1 MLRNFSRKHR
11 RTRFRT
17 TLLEQLEP
25 RLVMSSDGPSPWQNP
40 ARPID
45 INNDTTV
52 SPIDALVLIN
62 RINSDGGG
70 VLPPRTRALD
80 PYLDPDGDRV
90 LSPLDILQVINEV
103 NRRGASGSTRNPNE
117 SEIAPAGFLSMP
129 LTHLAGSPGQIT
141 QLNAQMTIGRVEFNE
156 MGVYV
161 VDDELGSVAGLLP
174 SQAGYADAVFQQS
187 QRRVLFSRQDVLRLT
202 HQVDLPS
209 GQFLRIYVLQSA
221 SDNDDPAKHIRVD
234 ATASSRMRVG
244 WEEHVSVFSGWQQI
258 GDRGFD
264 DAIVDLFFGQ
274 PLDRNSAPVIP
285 SLPDLER
292 PELTSIAFDATAFDP
307 DLPIDRITYSL
318 DQAPPGAIIDPI
330 TGLFQWTPTETDGP
344 GAFSVVIRATDRDGL
359 IDTESVMIRVL
370 EVNSPPVLLAFP
382 DVQLKPGE
390 RFTAMAQATDPD
402 RPSNTLT
409 FALATG
415 SPSGLTINSANGEL
429 LYTAPSDIRQAEYPV
444 TVIVRDDGVPTMQDS
459 RSFRIRVVADRVPP
473 TIASIPDQLIDEM
486 VPWSYVVSVSDLDMP
501 DDSVALSID
510 RGAAG
515 LFLDTN
521 TSTLRWTPSEEQG
534 PAIYPVTL
542 LATDRDGRTATRSFS
557 IQVREVNR
565 PPVLS
570 PIGSFRIN
578 SGRNV
583 SFIPSASDPDLPANT
598 LRYTVV
604 GTPPPGAIV
613 DPVTGRFTWTS
624 PVNAPDSSYSFAL
637 QVTDTGNPPL
647 SDVQSVSIQVTQG
660 PIVLVEGDRFLTSHE
675 FPFVLQDGTTHLR
688 LAYENLQF
696 DISDPDSMKD
706 AFELA
711 ILDSE
716 GRPVAGVTASN
727 SDGTANRTELQPAL
741 IASGTTNQPDSA
753 SSGRWTVD
761 VSHLPTGFVGTIVVR
776 LVNNDSDN
784 ATQVSILPQLEQLVA
799 PEAITRNRVIAV
811 RELAPTRDTPSR
823 VYTEQDWLHLTDVT
837 PSITIAYDATLY
849 DTNTRR
855 IQAGLTLTNRGS
867 FPFHGPL
874 LVAVSDLSLA
884 NVRVANFAGYLPSQ
898 SDRFQ
903 DAAIVSLRG
912 SPYLDLTSPQ
922 GLKPGEST
930 RFLLDFENDS
940 VITSNERF
948 AYRITVLGSLNRA
961 PLFTTTPPPAARPD
975 KQYIYPSVAI
985 DPDRDSVRY
994 ALISGPPGL
1003 SIQPETGI
1011 VAWTPTRFD
1020 VGSHSVTIQAIDP
1033 LQAIATQTFSIIVPN
1048 SNSINRPP
1056 IWISSPV
1063 VDAYVGN
1070 PYQYDGQA
1078 SDPDDDALTYSL
1090 VSGPTGLNID
1100 SLRGDVFWTPTAS
1113 NFGRTHSVVLQ
1124 VSDGRG
1130 GNATQEFNIYVHP
1143 NPNNQPP
1150 VFVTA
1155 PRESLL
1161 VPRMNLG
1168 SPQGPVT
1175 PDRIEEVIAD
1185 GESVSRDV
1193 SVVLPPDKLV
1203 TTTDVV
1209 LIVDESGSMR
1219 EHSWIERMIRSLDQS
1234 LVERGLVDNRFAV
1247 IGYGNVLVAPR
1258 ILLAPGDSDPWAT
1271 ADMASQRAAYLQA
1284 NGDTEDGYLG
1294 IEFALDLL
1302 EFRANA
1308 SRQAILV
1315 TDEDRD
1321 VVGTHLTFETIRV
1334 ALDQNDVDLHTVSDF
1349 EVSIPLLEPGVT
1361 PFGFYRNNESLP
1373 PFYIVY
1379 SGLDNGGFRSL
1390 SVPEVEL
1397 SDSSTTIED
1406 YVDLSTAVGGSSWT
1420 IPSVRD
1426 ASQSTLSSFTKA
1438 FVSTLSSVASQGSR
1452 VRVRP
1457 TIANAP
1463 ISVGP
1468 MSLQGQRVNFPVT
1481 FQSLGDTWSF
1491 QLEFYDPQT
1500 PNIVF
1505 GSIPVAI
1512 ATGYRYDFLAIDP
1525 DNDPVE
1531 YRLVDGSQH
1540 GARIDASQRAL
1551 IWNPKKAGRYRF
1563 SIEATDPLGGIDTQ
1577 TWTVDAINPI
1587 GVNQAPVLNPIPNAS
1602 MEFGRMAELQ
1612 LSAFDP
1618 DDDSISYQLL
1628 LGESTGA
1635 MPPTGVQLNPVTGKL
1650 QWLPTANQIG
1660 RHEITVQVVDGRG
1673 GRSKRSFFI
1682 DVVEST
1688 LARNHSP
1695 VFLSQPITAAV
1706 AGIDYIY
1713 PAVAQDPDQHAIR
1726 YTVAT
1731 GPKGMAIDPTTGI
1744 VVWHP
1749 TEEQL
1754 GIHQIILQ
1762 ATDSAGGRTSQYF
1775 QIDVLAI
1782 NEPPVFTSEPTE
1794 LVATHQRW
1802 LYPITASDPNGDSI
1816 AFSLVTAP
1824 EGAVIDARNR
1834 LDWTPTTNGA
1844 YRFVIQA
1851 DDGRGGL
1858 AAQSFTLVAQTNA
1871 PPSIDS
1877 KPDTFTVLGNEY
1889 QYAIVVSD
1897 PDPSDRITLTL
1908 DSESIARG
1916 MSLQNTLTENRFLLS
1931 WNPSLV
1937 GIYPLTL
1944 TASDPAGLT
1953 QTQFYSL
1960 EVVAASVQN
1969 DPPEITS
1976 IPTGPAVRNSP
1987 WTYRITTFDRNDDAV
2002 TVTLAPKTLALGV
2015 SIDSEGVASWTPQ
2028 RAGTFPFT
2036 IIATDSRGA
2045 VATQSFDLLVLEN
2058 ALPVITSRPTNQ
2070 VAVNTPYT
2078 YDIDANDPNT
2088 NDLLRF
2094 DLIQFRKLAGANP
2107 PTSQPTVNA
2116 TSGLLAW
2123 TPDAPGL
2130 YELIVA
2136 TSDDSGDSDRQSFQL
2151 QVTDAI
2157 NTAPTITNQPRSKI
2171 QVAQRY
2177 THQFTASDPDGDR
2190 LTFDKI
2196 DGPEEVS
2203 IDQQGLL
2210 QWIPSQVTPVNTP
2223 ATVTVRV
2230 RDPRGGSETRSF
2242 AIHVIHELRNSSPR
2256 IESTAPTQAIANRP
2270 YTYPVIARDAD
2281 GDNLVYR
2288 IADSNNPNRVPRG
2301 LTIDPSSGLV
2311 QWTPLISQVGEYPLT
2326 ITVFDP
2332 YGARDTQSFVLKVT
2346 GTNAGPRITSV
2357 PKPETAVNQPYVYAV
2372 TAVDDDGDPIRFS
2385 IDPSSIV
2392 GNMAIDPNTGRLTWT
2407 PTSLGTFRI
2416 GVRATDPTGIGTQ
2429 QLFDL
2434 RVSNSGTTASNQPP
2448 QITTVPSLVAFAGS
2462 TYVYDIDAFDPEGK
2476 SLTFSITQPTTLPA
2490 GATFDPQTGLL
2501 RWTPGEASIGSS
2513 ISFRALA
2520 TDPEGLTSTQQW
2532 SVGVR
2537 PANQPP
2543 KILSSPIT
2551 TGTIGGIYQYDLKAS
2566 DADGD
2571 PLTYETKIAPN
2582 GLSIDR
2588 AGRIRWLLEGQQP
2601 GDYPITVT
2609 VSDGIAPA
2617 AEQSYV
2623 LTLSRDTEKPS
2634 VRIAPDRNIA
2644 RVGET
2649 LPITL
2654 ITRDN
2659 VAIAARTL
2667 TLQSRKIGATIN
2679 TVNIPLAL
2687 DADGTTRLKI
2697 EPGVLG
2703 PGVDLFGTWTFI
2715 ASATD
2720 QAGNVA
2726 DAIPATVVIPND
2738 SDVRPPI
2745 VNILNPNQITVT
2757 EPIDILAT
2765 VNDDIPDG
2773 LQWNLRLT
2781 SNTGRD
2787 VRSLASGTAQL
2798 TQARIHRFDPT
2809 LLENGEYTLTFTAQ
2823 DSGGNVTSDSISV
2836 TVDGG
2841 LKLGN
2846 FSVAFQDITVPVSGL
2861 PITVTR
2867 RYDTLAANSLGEFG
2881 YGWKLELSNTKIKVQ
2896 MDPGR
2901 MPDLSGYQPFRDG
2914 DRVIVTL
2921 PDGTQEGFTFYGK
2934 PSQVLFGIPLF
2945 YSPAFVP
2952 DRGIKSELIVNSID
2966 LKKVDED
2973 YLDYGSGRLYNPADR
2988 TFGGSYLMRLRNG
3001 NELAIN
3007 ATTGDLGSITDRNGN
3022 VLTFTNYGIE
3032 SNSGRGIR
3040 FERDSWNRIVSIT
3053 DPKNKRVTYE
3063 YDNQGNLA
3071 AFTDRTG
3078 AATRF
3083 RYLTG
3088 NNAPPHYLDSIVDS
3102 LGRPVVSNR
3111 YDENGRIKSITN
3123 ALGDTVNTI
3132 FDPETKTQRM
3142 TNAIGATMTQTLDG
3156 RGNVLREIDPV
3167 GNLQLRTFDARDR
3180 LLSQTQV
3187 IGLEDSPS
3195 NGETNDLKTVN
3206 QYDANGNPTR
3216 STDIYGHAT
3225 ITTFGEFGEP
3235 TASIDILGNV
3245 TSNQFD
3251 PYTGN
3256 LIRTLD
3262 PFGSSSAFRYND
3274 RGNVTS
3280 TSNTD
3285 GTVMFNGTY
3294 NKFGEI
3300 TSITPTAGRA
3310 TKIEYNLDGDRTASW
3325 YFDGTGD
3332 NQVQVLQVT
3341 RYDDE
3346 RRAIG
3351 SFQAVL
3357 PAGKFITENIASST
3371 IPQQYI
3377 HFQTTTI
3384 HSATGQVVRTVDAD
3398 GLANETLYD
3407 VRGLA
3412 IQTRS
3417 ESRDETGN
3425 SVWNL
3430 TRTIYDAAG
3439 RTIFATRSYRE
3450 GTPIADIYGTHT
3462 VYDLSDRAIAS
3473 REVRG
3478 LDIVLE
3484 SFAPSGANP
3493 TEPQF
3498 ISKLNPANPNAAGSL
3513 VSESTTTYV
3522 PNAHGR
3528 VASSTDSYGRVS
3540 VQHYDKFGNV
3550 LQTRTRTY
3558 DENNNPMWLVQRNV
3572 FDNFGRIQYAT
3583 DTYVVPDNDSPIAPA
3598 PSAPARTV
3606 YGTRSLYDAAGRSI
3620 GSQRVLG
3627 AVVTMSQQG
3636 PGPQAVYSSRL
3647 SDPGTVVSSTKT
3659 EYDNQGRAF
3668 KHTAAD
3674 GQTNITLYDARGR
3687 SQATLGHAVEPA
3699 LVGLSGPDY
3708 TNRLVRLRTETVY
3721 DDVGLASESIT
3732 NIMQIEER
3740 NGTVFKID
3748 RSQQRVV
3755 KQIYDAQNRVIETIH
3770 PDGTSNRSLYDERG
3784 RVIAEID
3791 PMGHRKDFSFD
3802 SSGRLSQV
3810 QLPAVPNPRNND
3822 ALERPTYQY
3831 RYNSFGQMSQ
3841 LIDAHGRITNFHFDA
3856 LGRSTGRTL
3865 PMGQTETTVYDSRGR
3880 QVLHV
3885 TFEGVYVSMVYDDS
3899 ATGGGRLSET
3909 QFFDNAVAYNNGSG
3923 TPTERLVVSYD
3934 AFGKIVQ
3941 QQHIRPTVTDTYT
3954 TAYDSQ
3960 GRVTQETTPT
3970 GTIQYQYD
3978 LLGRKT
3984 QCRTVVSTVSDP
3996 PFGVVPTNVLTEI
4009 TYTYDLL
4016 GRLATVNTVRRDGAL
4031 VDSDDSLPGNQPE
4044 STIYHYDLLGR
4055 MDYVEKPNSMV
4066 EDYTFDIMDR
4076 LDMLRYFE
4084 SDSDNADL
4092 SDNAPKGLFDYSYRA
4107 DGKRVG
4113 VTEKFGDGW
4122 GFDSGR
4128 WIYHGSVRNTYTWSY
4143 DNAGRLISEVLDSSN
4158 GSIDQTETYVYDLVG
4173 NRMRKEVNKPATAY
4187 VDQIFAYNYDA
4198 NDRITSETLDN
4209 GVNGAGVDQ
4218 TTTYGWNGTQQATR
4232 SVSEGSITRS
4242 VQSMSYGLSGQL
4254 ERVVTTTQNGSG
4266 VVTGRTRVDYRYT
4279 PQGIRTISVDWN
4291 DANLDGTFAAGE
4303 RTGSVEY
4310 LIENSNFTGYQQ
4322 TILETVKN
4330 AAGQATKRT
4339 SYTFGTDEITQTV
4352 SQIDSSS
4359 QLITQSSTLTFAHDG
4374 KGSVRALFGAGAAI
4388 AQVFTYSAY
4397 GDLLAIHNGS
4407 GTLQPLASS
4416 LTSVLYNGEGFDART
4431 GLYNMRARWY
4441 SPSTARW
4448 ERLDPFNGNPNDPF
4462 SFHKYN
4468 FTTSRDPVQFVDPTG
4483 MVEGLIGTL
4492 AGIGMRVGMAS
4503 LRVGLVYN
4511 GFTSAVRF
4519 EGITKPLARL
4529 TPQQRADALKYSR
4542 LSVAA
4547 YESSQGNGNLQV
4559 VLNDGWEI
4567 ERKYEEENIGYHAIL
4582 FHHRVTGERVMSYA
4596 GTDDFPDVIT
4606 DIWQGL
4612 FSGTTQYHRAVT
4624 DSLDAKARF
4633 GPIDHFT
4640 GHSLGGGLASLAA
4653 LANRKRAT
4661 TFNAAGL
4668 HTWTAGA
4675 YGINLERAET
4685 TIDAFRVQGEFL
4697 STIQDASAAY
4707 MAANLLP
4714 GYTALGIALLGLA
4727 GGMTPDG
4734 VGLAHWLP
4742 PTSISIWD
4750 RHKMLTDVIP
4760 GIMRV

>member
-1 MLRNFSRKHR
+1 MLRNSFRKDR

-17 TLLEQLEP
+17 ALLEQLEP
-25 RLVMSSDGPSPWQNP
+25 RWVMSSDGFSPWQNP
-40 ARPID
+40 ARPLD
-45 INNDTTV
+45 VNNDTTI

-62 RINSDGGG
+62 RLNSDGGG
-70 VLPPRTRALD
+70 MLPPRTRALD
-80 PYLDPDGDRV
+80 PYLDPDGDRA
-90 LSPLDILQVINEV
+90 LSPLDILRVINEV
-103 NRRGASGSTRNPNE
+103 NRRGASGSTRNPDE
-117 SEIAPAGFLSMP
+117 TEIAPAGFLSRP
-129 LTHLAGSPGQIT
+129 LTHLEGSLGQII

-161 VDDELGSVAGLLP
+161 VDDELGRVAGLLP
-174 SQAGYADAVFQQS
+174 SQTGYAEAVFQQS

-209 GQFLRIYVLQSA
+209 GQYLRIYVLQSA
-221 SDNDDPAKHIRVD
+221 SDNDDPSRHIRVD
-234 ATASSRMRVG
+234 ATSSNRMRVG

-344 GAFSVVIRATDRDGL
+344 GTFSVVIRATDRDGL
-359 IDTESVMIRVL
+359 FDTESVMIRVL
-370 EVNSPPVLLAFP
+370 EVNSPPVLMAFP

-390 RFTAMAQATDPD
+390 RFTAISQATDPD

-473 TIASIPDQLIDEM
+473 TIASIPDQVIDEM
-486 VPWSYVVSVSDLDMP
+486 VPWSYAVSVGDLDLP
-501 DDSVALSID
+501 DDSVTLSID

-565 PPVLS
+565 APVLA
-570 PIGSFRIN
+570 PIGSIRVN

-624 PVNAPDSSYSFAL
+624 PVNASDSSYSFAL

-647 SDVQSVSIQVTQG
+647 SDLQSVSIQVTQG

-711 ILDSE
+711 ILDPE

-753 SSGRWTVD
+753 STGRWTVD

-811 RELAPTRDTPSR
+811 RELAPPRDTPSR

-912 SPYLDLTSPQ
+912 SPYLDLTSPP

-985 DPDRDSVRY
+985 DPDRDPVLY

-1090 VSGPTGLNID
+1090 VFGPTGLNID

-1113 NFGRTHSVVLQ
+1113 DFGRTHSVVLQ

-1271 ADMASQRAAYLQA
+1271 AEMASQRAAYLQA

-1373 PFYIVY
+1373 PLYTVY

-1491 QLEFYDPQT
+1491 QLEFYDPKT

-1512 ATGYRYDFLAIDP
+1512 ATGYRYDFLAIDS

-1531 YRLVDGSQH
+1531 YRLVDGLQH

-1551 IWNPKKAGRYRF
+1551 IWNPKKAGSYRF

-1695 VFLSQPITAAV
+1695 VFVSQPITAAV

-1713 PAVAQDPDQHAIR
+1713 PAVAQDPDNHAIR

-1731 GPKGMAIDPTTGI
+1731 GPKGMVIDPTTGV

-1749 TEEQL
+1749 AEKQL

-1816 AFSLVTAP
+1816 DFSLVTAP

-1897 PDPSDRITLTL
+1897 PNPPDRITLTL

-1937 GIYPLTL
+1937 GIYPITL

-1976 IPTGPAVRNSP
+1976 IPTGPAVRNAP
-1987 WTYRITTFDRNDDAV
+1987 WTYRTSTVDRNDDAV

-2058 ALPVITSRPTNQ
+2058 APPVITSRPTNQ

-2078 YDIDANDPNT
+2078 YAIEAIDPNI
-2088 NDLLRF
+2088 NDILRF
-2094 DLIQFRKLAGANP
+2094 DLIQFRQLAGVNP
-2107 PTSQPTVNA
+2107 PTSQPTVNDS
-2116 TSGLLAW
+2116 TGLLAW
-2123 TPDAPGL
+2123 NPDAPGL

-2136 TSDDSGDSDRQSFQL
+2136 ATDDSGASDRQSFQL
-2151 QVTDAI
+2151 HVTDS
-2157 NTAPTITNQPRSKI
+2157 NNSAPTFTNQPRSKI
-2171 QVAQRY
+2171 QLNQRY

-2190 LTFDKI
+2190 LIFEKI
-2196 DGPEEVS
+2196 TGPEEIS

-2210 QWIPSQVTPVNTP
+2210 QWTPAQVTSVDTP
-2223 ATVTVRV
+2223 ASFTVRV

-2242 AIHVIHELRNSSPR
+2242 TIHVIHEHRNSSPR
-2256 IESTAPTQAIANRP
+2256 IESTALTQAIANRTFA
-2270 YTYPVIARDAD
+2270 YQVIATDVD
-2281 GDNLVYR
+2281 GDNLIYR
-2288 IADSNNPNRVPRG
+2288 IANTDNPSRVPRG
-2301 LTIDPSSGLV
+2301 LSIDSNSGLI
-2311 QWTPLISQVGEYPLT
+2311 QWTPALPQVGEYPLT

-2332 YGARDTQSFVLKVT
+2332 YGASDSQSFVLKTT
-2346 GTNAGPRITSV
+2346 GTNVGPRITSV
-2357 PKPETAVNQPYVYAV
+2357 PKPETAVNQPYTYAV

-2385 IDPSSIV
+2385 IDPASIV
-2392 GNMAIDPNTGRLTWT
+2392 GNMAIDTSTGRFTWT
-2407 PTSLGTFRI
+2407 PTALGTYRI
-2416 GVRATDPTGIGTQ
+2416 GVRASDPSGIGTQ
-2429 QLFDL
+2429 QIFDL
-2434 RVSNSGTTASNQPP
+2434 LVSNSGSTAFNQPP

-2462 TYVYDIDAFDPEGK
+2462 TYVYDIDASDPEGK
-2476 SLTFSITQPTTLPA
+2476 ALTYAIDEPKTLPE
-2490 GATFDPQTGLL
+2490 GATFDSQTGLL
-2501 RWTPGEASIGSS
+2501 RWTPIASSIGLS
-2513 ISFRALA
+2513 ISVRAVA
-2520 TDPEGLTSTQQW
+2520 TDPEGLTSIQQW

-2537 PANQPP
+2537 PVNQPP
-2543 KILSSPIT
+2543 EIHSSPIT
-2551 TGTIGGIYQYDLKAS
+2551 TGTIGGIYQ
-2566 DADGD
+2566 
-2571 PLTYETKIAPN
+2571 
-2582 GLSIDR
+2582 
-2588 AGRIRWLLEGQQP
+2588 
-2601 GDYPITVT
+2601 
-2609 VSDGIAPA
+2609 
-2617 AEQSYV
+2617 
-2623 LTLSRDTEKPS
+2623 
-2634 VRIAPDRNIA
+2634 
-2644 RVGET
+2644 
-2649 LPITL
+2649 
-2654 ITRDN
+2654 
-2659 VAIAARTL
+2659 
-2667 TLQSRKIGATIN
+2667 
-2679 TVNIPLAL
+2679 
-2687 DADGTTRLKI
+2687 
-2697 EPGVLG
+2697 
-2703 PGVDLFGTWTFI
+2703 
-2715 ASATD
+2715 
-2720 QAGNVA
+2720 
-2726 DAIPATVVIPND
+2726 
-2738 SDVRPPI
+2738 
-2745 VNILNPNQITVT
+2745 
-2757 EPIDILAT
+2757 
-2765 VNDDIPDG
+2765 
-2773 LQWNLRLT
+2773 
-2781 SNTGRD
+2781 
-2787 VRSLASGTAQL
+2787 
-2798 TQARIHRFDPT
+2798 
-2809 LLENGEYTLTFTAQ
+2809 
-2823 DSGGNVTSDSISV
+2823 
-2836 TVDGG
+2836 
-2841 LKLGN
+2841 
-2846 FSVAFQDITVPVSGL
+2846 
-2861 PITVTR
+2861 
-2867 RYDTLAANSLGEFG
+2867 
-2881 YGWKLELSNTKIKVQ
+2881 
-2896 MDPGR
+2896 
-2901 MPDLSGYQPFRDG
+2901 
-2914 DRVIVTL
+2914 
-2921 PDGTQEGFTFYGK
+2921 
-2934 PSQVLFGIPLF
+2934 
-2945 YSPAFVP
+2945 
-2952 DRGIKSELIVNSID
+2952 
-2966 LKKVDED
+2966 
-2973 YLDYGSGRLYNPADR
+2973 
-2988 TFGGSYLMRLRNG
+2988 
-3001 NELAIN
+3001 
-3007 ATTGDLGSITDRNGN
+3007 
-3022 VLTFTNYGIE
+3022 
-3032 SNSGRGIR
+3032 
-3040 FERDSWNRIVSIT
+3040 
-3053 DPKNKRVTYE
+3053 
-3063 YDNQGNLA
+3063 
-3071 AFTDRTG
+3071 
-3078 AATRF
+3078 
-3083 RYLTG
+3083 
-3088 NNAPPHYLDSIVDS
+3088 
-3102 LGRPVVSNR
+3102 
-3111 YDENGRIKSITN
+3111 
-3123 ALGDTVNTI
+3123 
-3132 FDPETKTQRM
+3132 
-3142 TNAIGATMTQTLDG
+3142 
-3156 RGNVLREIDPV
+3156 
-3167 GNLQLRTFDARDR
+3167 
-3180 LLSQTQV
+3180 
-3187 IGLEDSPS
+3187 
-3195 NGETNDLKTVN
+3195 
-3206 QYDANGNPTR
+3206 
-3216 STDIYGHAT
+3216 
-3225 ITTFGEFGEP
+3225 
-3235 TASIDILGNV
+3235 
-3245 TSNQFD
+3245 
-3251 PYTGN
+3251 
-3256 LIRTLD
+3256 
-3262 PFGSSSAFRYND
+3262 
-3274 RGNVTS
+3274 
-3280 TSNTD
+3280 
-3285 GTVMFNGTY
+3285 
-3294 NKFGEI
+3294 
-3300 TSITPTAGRA
+3300 
-3310 TKIEYNLDGDRTASW
+3310 
-3325 YFDGTGD
+3325 
-3332 NQVQVLQVT
+3332 
-3341 RYDDE
+3341 
-3346 RRAIG
+3346 
-3351 SFQAVL
+3351 
-3357 PAGKFITENIASST
+3357 
-3371 IPQQYI
+3371 
-3377 HFQTTTI
+3377 
-3384 HSATGQVVRTVDAD
+3384 
-3398 GLANETLYD
+3398 
-3407 VRGLA
+3407 
-3412 IQTRS
+3412 
-3417 ESRDETGN
+3417 
-3425 SVWNL
+3425 
-3430 TRTIYDAAG
+3430 
-3439 RTIFATRSYRE
+3439 
-3450 GTPIADIYGTHT
+3450 
-3462 VYDLSDRAIAS
+3462 
-3473 REVRG
+3473 
-3478 LDIVLE
+3478 
-3484 SFAPSGANP
+3484 
-3493 TEPQF
+3493 
-3498 ISKLNPANPNAAGSL
+3498 
-3513 VSESTTTYV
+3513 
-3522 PNAHGR
+3522 
-3528 VASSTDSYGRVS
+3528 
-3540 VQHYDKFGNV
+3540 
-3550 LQTRTRTY
+3550 
-3558 DENNNPMWLVQRNV
+3558 
-3572 FDNFGRIQYAT
+3572 
-3583 DTYVVPDNDSPIAPA
+3583 
-3598 PSAPARTV
+3598 
-3606 YGTRSLYDAAGRSI
+3606 
-3620 GSQRVLG
+3620 
-3627 AVVTMSQQG
+3627 
-3636 PGPQAVYSSRL
+3636 
-3647 SDPGTVVSSTKT
+3647 
-3659 EYDNQGRAF
+3659 
-3668 KHTAAD
+3668 
-3674 GQTNITLYDARGR
+3674 
-3687 SQATLGHAVEPA
+3687 
-3699 LVGLSGPDY
+3699 
-3708 TNRLVRLRTETVY
+3708 
-3721 DDVGLASESIT
+3721 
-3732 NIMQIEER
+3732 
-3740 NGTVFKID
+3740 
-3748 RSQQRVV
+3748 
-3755 KQIYDAQNRVIETIH
+3755 
-3770 PDGTSNRSLYDERG
+3770 
-3784 RVIAEID
+3784 
-3791 PMGHRKDFSFD
+3791 
-3802 SSGRLSQV
+3802 
-3810 QLPAVPNPRNND
+3810 
-3822 ALERPTYQY
+3822 
-3831 RYNSFGQMSQ
+3831 
-3841 LIDAHGRITNFHFDA
+3841 
-3856 LGRSTGRTL
+3856 
-3865 PMGQTETTVYDSRGR
+3865 
-3880 QVLHV
+3880 
-3885 TFEGVYVSMVYDDS
+3885 
-3899 ATGGGRLSET
+3899 
-3909 QFFDNAVAYNNGSG
+3909 
-3923 TPTERLVVSYD
+3923 
-3934 AFGKIVQ
+3934 
-3941 QQHIRPTVTDTYT
+3941 
-3954 TAYDSQ
+3954 
-3960 GRVTQETTPT
+3960 
-3970 GTIQYQYD
+3970 
-3978 LLGRKT
+3978 
-3984 QCRTVVSTVSDP
+3984 
-3996 PFGVVPTNVLTEI
+3996 
-4009 TYTYDLL
+4009 
-4016 GRLATVNTVRRDGAL
+4016 
-4031 VDSDDSLPGNQPE
+4031 
-4044 STIYHYDLLGR
+4044 
-4055 MDYVEKPNSMV
+4055 
-4066 EDYTFDIMDR
+4066 
-4076 LDMLRYFE
+4076 
-4084 SDSDNADL
+4084 
-4092 SDNAPKGLFDYSYRA
+4092 
-4107 DGKRVG
+4107 
-4113 VTEKFGDGW
+4113 
-4122 GFDSGR
+4122 
-4128 WIYHGSVRNTYTWSY
+4128 
-4143 DNAGRLISEVLDSSN
+4143 
-4158 GSIDQTETYVYDLVG
+4158 
-4173 NRMRKEVNKPATAY
+4173 
-4187 VDQIFAYNYDA
+4187 
-4198 NDRITSETLDN
+4198 
-4209 GVNGAGVDQ
+4209 
-4218 TTTYGWNGTQQATR
+4218 
-4232 SVSEGSITRS
+4232 
-4242 VQSMSYGLSGQL
+4242 
-4254 ERVVTTTQNGSG
+4254 
-4266 VVTGRTRVDYRYT
+4266 
-4279 PQGIRTISVDWN
+4279 
-4291 DANLDGTFAAGE
+4291 
-4303 RTGSVEY
+4303 
-4310 LIENSNFTGYQQ
+4310 
-4322 TILETVKN
+4322 
-4330 AAGQATKRT
+4330 
-4339 SYTFGTDEITQTV
+4339 
-4352 SQIDSSS
+4352 
-4359 QLITQSSTLTFAHDG
+4359 
-4374 KGSVRALFGAGAAI
+4374 
-4388 AQVFTYSAY
+4388 
-4397 GDLLAIHNGS
+4397 
-4407 GTLQPLASS
+4407 
-4416 LTSVLYNGEGFDART
+4416 
-4431 GLYNMRARWY
+4431 
-4441 SPSTARW
+4441 
-4448 ERLDPFNGNPNDPF
+4448 
-4462 SFHKYN
+4462 
-4468 FTTSRDPVQFVDPTG
+4468 
-4483 MVEGLIGTL
+4483 
-4492 AGIGMRVGMAS
+4492 
-4503 LRVGLVYN
+4503 
-4511 GFTSAVRF
+4511 
-4519 EGITKPLARL
+4519 
-4529 TPQQRADALKYSR
+4529 
-4542 LSVAA
+4542 
-4547 YESSQGNGNLQV
+4547 
-4559 VLNDGWEI
+4559 
-4567 ERKYEEENIGYHAIL
+4567 
-4582 FHHRVTGERVMSYA
+4582 
-4596 GTDDFPDVIT
+4596 
-4606 DIWQGL
+4606 
-4612 FSGTTQYHRAVT
+4612 
-4624 DSLDAKARF
+4624 
-4633 GPIDHFT
+4633 
-4640 GHSLGGGLASLAA
+4640 
-4653 LANRKRAT
+4653 
-4661 TFNAAGL
+4661 
-4668 HTWTAGA
+4668 
-4675 YGINLERAET
+4675 
-4685 TIDAFRVQGEFL
+4685 
-4697 STIQDASAAY
+4697 
-4707 MAANLLP
+4707 
-4714 GYTALGIALLGLA
+4714 
-4727 GGMTPDG
+4727 
-4734 VGLAHWLP
+4734 
-4742 PTSISIWD
+4742 
-4750 RHKMLTDVIP
+4750 
-4760 GIMRV
+4760 